1 MSYPTHTISIY
12 LTNQPGSLIRVAQ
25 AFARRGFNIDSLVVS
40 PGKDGKFS
48 RMTVTS
54 SGPEDTLEQIIKQV
68 SKLIDVVHC
77 TDHTGENVIER
88 ELALIKVAVKKD
100 QRTDVLQIVD
110 HFKADTVDFSDDSLI
125 IKTSGTT
132 EKLDA
137 MLAMLEKYELIE
149 LIRTGKLV
157 MARGAQET

>member
-25 AFARRGFNIDSLVVS
+25 VFARRGFNIDSLVVS

-68 SKLIDVVHC
+68 GKLIDVVHC

-137 MLAMLEKYELIE
+137 MLTILEKYELIE